1 MLKNQRTI
9 KWKTK
14 YSGIGLHTGN
24 QSTIT
29 FLPAAPNSGVRFI
42 RTDLPDKPVVMAL
55 IDYVVDISRGTTL
68 KNGEAVVQT
77 VEHVLAAVAGLQ
89 IDNIDIELNANEP
102 PVGDGSA
109 KPFVDVLMNAGFE
122 EQNVPK
128 NFLVVDETVSYKDE
142 ERDVEIVALP
152 LDNFRITVM
161 IDFQNPALGSQHTG
175 LFSLEEEFVKEFA
188 RARTFC
194 FLKEVEMLMDQG
206 LIKGGTLDTAVVIVD
221 EELSKSELQRLQKKL
236 GIPGDVQLGDNGILN
251 NVNLRFKN
259 EPCRHKLLDLIG
271 DLALVGAPIKAQI
284 LSARSGH
291 KANIE
296 FAKKL
301 RTLYEKQQFTKKYQV
316 APKTGVVFDINAIQR
331 ILPHRHPF
339 LLVDKIIELDVGK
352 RIVGIKNVTNN
363 ESFFQGHFPGH
374 PIMPGVLIIEAMA
387 QVGGILLLNEVEN
400 PESKLVYFVGINNA
414 KFKNPVFP
422 GDQILFELKLLT
434 RRLGTYKMH
443 GQAFVDGKLACEA
456 EMTAMIV
463 DR

>member
-1 MLKNQRTI
+1 
-9 KWKTK
+9 
-14 YSGIGLHTGN
+14 
-24 QSTIT
+24 
-29 FLPAAPNSGVRFI
+29 
-42 RTDLPDKPVVMAL
+42 MAL
-55 IDYVVDISRGTTL
+55 IDYVADISRGTTL

-152 LDNFRITVM
+152 LDDFRITVM

-259 EPCRHKLLDLIG
+259 EPCRHKLLDLLG

-296 FAKKL
+296 
-301 RTLYEKQQFTKKYQV
+301 
-316 APKTGVVFDINAIQR
+316 
-331 ILPHRHPF
+331 
-339 LLVDKIIELDVGK
+339 
-352 RIVGIKNVTNN
+352 
-363 ESFFQGHFPGH
+363 
-374 PIMPGVLIIEAMA
+374 
-387 QVGGILLLNEVEN
+387 
-400 PESKLVYFVGINNA
+400 
-414 KFKNPVFP
+414 
-422 GDQILFELKLLT
+422 
-434 RRLGTYKMH
+434 
-443 GQAFVDGKLACEA
+443 
-456 EMTAMIV
+456 
-463 DR
+463 

>member
-55 IDYVVDISRGTTL
+55 IDYVADISRGTTL

-109 KPFVDVLMNAGFE
+109 EPFVDVLMNAGFE

-152 LDNFRITVM
+152 LDDFRITVM

-194 FLKEVEMLMDQG
+194 FLKEVEMLMNQG

-259 EPCRHKLLDLIG
+259 EPCRHKLLDLLG

-301 RTLYEKQQFTKKYQV
+301 RTLYEKQQLTKKYQV

-352 RIVGIKNVTNN
+352 RIVGVKNVTNN

-400 PESKLVYFVGINNA
+400 PESKLVYFAGINKA

-422 GDQILFELKLLT
+422 GDQILFELKLLN

-456 EMTAMIV
+456 EMTATIV

>member
-9 KWKTK
+9 KWKTQ

-29 FLPAAPNSGVRFI
+29 FLPAAPNSGIRFI
-42 RTDLPDKPVVMAL
+42 RTDLPDNPVVMAL
-55 IDYVVDISRGTTL
+55 INYVADISRGTTL
-68 KNGEAVVQT
+68 KNEEAVVQT
-77 VEHVLAAVAGLQ
+77 VEHVLAAITGLQ

-152 LDNFRITVM
+152 LDDFRITVM

-188 RARTFC
+188 QARTFC

-221 EELSKSELQRLQKKL
+221 EELSKGELQRLQKKL

-316 APKTGVVFDINAIQR
+316 APKTGVVFDINAIHR

-352 RIVGIKNVTNN
+352 RIIGVKNVTNN

-374 PIMPGVLIIEAMA
+374 PIMPGVLIVEAMA

-434 RRLGTYKMH
+434 RRLGIYKMH